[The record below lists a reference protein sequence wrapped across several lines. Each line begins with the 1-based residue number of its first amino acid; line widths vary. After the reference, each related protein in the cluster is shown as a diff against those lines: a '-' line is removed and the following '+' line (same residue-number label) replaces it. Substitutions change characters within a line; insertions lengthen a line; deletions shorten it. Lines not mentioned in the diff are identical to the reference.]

1 MGRRLW
7 PAPLPVLTSQV
18 GAPLSSLW
26 LNQHW
31 SAQKVATLALAPKS
45 CRLAFHATVSFMPTW
60 GAIMKALLAAA
71 ATAALW
77 AGSVSSLVQ
86 AAPIIDQQQLQV
98 NATSGFQTG
107 HFDLAQTFTVGISG
121 RLDGISIVA
130 ANGGS
135 LPIGLDLLETLAGLP
150 TTVIANAVAVS
161 PTPAWITFDFS
172 ADNIMVTVG
181 QVLAF
186 QPIATGSNGQVV
198 GDEIGFNSAP
208 DPYAGGS
215 LFYRAG
221 PCPPGFNCDP
231 PTGGNWVALATILS
245 GNNVDFTDMTFVTT
259 VSPVPEP
266 STVGLIGL
274 GLLGLGA
281 MARRRR
287 YS

>member
-1 MGRRLW
+1 MRRRS
-7 PAPLPVLTSQV
+7 PSAYPV
-18 GAPLSSLW
+18 
-26 LNQHW
+26 
-31 SAQKVATLALAPKS
+31 
-45 CRLAFHATVSFMPTW
+45 
-60 GAIMKALLAAA
+60 
-71 ATAALW
+71 
-77 AGSVSSLVQ
+77 GS
-86 AAPIIDQQQLQV
+86 
-98 NATSGFQTG
+98 T
-107 HFDLAQTFTVGISG
+107 
-121 RLDGISIVA
+121 A

-172 ADNIMVTVG
+172 ADNIMVTAG

-215 LFYRAG
+215 FFYRAG
-221 PCPPGFNCDP
+221 PCPPGLNCGAP
-231 PTGGNWVALATILS
+231 PTGGNWVPFATLLQ
-245 GNNVDFTDMTFVTT
+245 GQNVDFTDMTFVTT

-266 STVGLIGL
+266 STLGLIGI

-281 MARRRR
+281 MRRRPYHGCPVGR
-287 YS
+287 GLP